1 MHDES
6 LTPHRRRPLAQRVDD
21 RLELLDRGVLDRREL
36 ETNLADLARL
46 NRLPGG
52 AGASADAVER
62 LLPGPRARVID
73 VGTGAADI
81 PVAFARR
88 GWSVVALDADPEVL
102 AVARHRTAGIPGIEV
117 VAGDGVSLPF
127 DDGSFDVAHC
137 SLLLHHLD
145 PGPAVGLLR
154 ELRRVSRAG
163 IVVNDLRRGR
173 LPLAATAVSVVLL
186 GRCRAT
192 RHDGILSVRR
202 AYTIAE
208 LDALLD
214 EAGLTV
220 RHRSAAWMPRVVT
233 AAAANGA
240 A

>member
-6 LTPHRRRPLAQRVDD
+6 LTPHRRLSVAHRVDD
-21 RLELLDRGVLDRREL
+21 RLELLDRGMLDPREL

-52 AGASADAVER
+52 AAASVDAVGR
-62 LLPGPRARVID
+62 LLSEPRARIVD
-73 VGTGAADI
+73 VGTGAGDI

-88 GWSVVALDADPEVL
+88 GWSVVAVDADPEVL
-102 AVARHRTAGIPGIEV
+102 AIARRRTAGVPDIEV
-117 VAGDGVSLPF
+117 VAGDGLSLPF
-127 DDGSFDVAHC
+127 AAGAFDVAHC

-145 PGPAVGLLR
+145 PGPAVGMLR

-163 IVVNDLRRGR
+163 IVVNDLRRGW
-173 LPLAATAVSVVLL
+173 LPLAAVGVSVAVL

-214 EAGLTV
+214 EAGLAIH
-220 RHRSAAWMPRVVT
+220 HRSAAWTPRVVT
-233 AAAANGA
+233 AVVARGA

>member
-6 LTPHRRRPLAQRVDD
+6 LTPSRRRSLAQRVDD

-52 AGASADAVER
+52 AAASVDAVER
-62 LLPGPRARVID
+62 LFPGPQASVVD
-73 VGTGAADI
+73 VGTGAGDI
-81 PVAFARR
+81 PVAFSRR
-88 GWSVVALDADPEVL
+88 GWSVVALDSNPDVL
-102 AVARHRTAGIPGIEV
+102 AVARRRTAGIPGLEV

-127 DDGSFDVAHC
+127 ADGAFDVAHC

-145 PGPAVGLLR
+145 RAAAVGLLR

-163 IVVNDLRRGR
+163 VVVNDLRRGW
-173 LPLAATAVSVVLL
+173 LPLAVTAVSVAIL

-208 LDALLD
+208 LDTLLD
-214 EAGLTV
+214 EAGLAV

-233 AAAANGA
+233 AAVATGA
-240 A
+240 G